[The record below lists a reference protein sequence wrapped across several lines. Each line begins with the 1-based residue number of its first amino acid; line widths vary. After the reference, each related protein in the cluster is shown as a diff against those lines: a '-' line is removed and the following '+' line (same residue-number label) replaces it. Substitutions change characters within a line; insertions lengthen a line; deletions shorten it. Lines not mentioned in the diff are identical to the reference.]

1 MWEVECEALPGLEEL
16 LEQEVA
22 RVPGAGPGLRF
33 DFAGPVAA
41 LLRLRIAHSVS
52 VVVSVAAA
60 RPTGL
65 LGEQQQRR
73 LATAVGLVRTLHP
86 PGSVRSFRLSAA
98 GQHSSTFRRL
108 ASELSKR
115 TSLNYDPAD
124 GDLLLRVRRSGDRW
138 EALLRISPRPLSTR
152 GWRVRNLAG
161 ALNATIAAAMVEL
174 TGPLERDRFAN
185 LACGSATLLIERLLR
200 APARLAIGYDLDPAA
215 LEAAR
220 ANVGAAGLG
229 GRLQLV
235 RADVERLPREASSLD
250 ALAAD
255 LPYGDLVGSHA
266 ANADLYPGLL
276 REAARVGAA
285 GARFAVITHDIRLF
299 ESSLARAPE
308 WLLERSVRV
317 FQGGHRPQI
326 SVLRRR

>member
-16 LEQEVA
+16 LEEEVR
-22 RVPGAGPGLRF
+22 RVSGAAPGLRF

-41 LLRLRIAHSVS
+41 LLRLRIAQSVYL
-52 VVVSVAAA
+52 VVPVASA

-65 LGEQQQRR
+65 LGEKQLRR
-73 LATAVGLVRTLHP
+73 LGDAVALVRTLHP
-86 PGSVRSFRLSAA
+86 PDSIRSFRLGAA
-98 GQHSSTFRRL
+98 GDHTSTFRRL
-108 ASELSKR
+108 ASELSRR
-115 TSLNYDPAD
+115 TGLTFDPDD
-124 GDLLLRVRRSGDRW
+124 GDLLLRVRRSRVGW

-152 GWRVRNLAG
+152 SWRVRNMAG

-174 TGPLERDRFAN
+174 TGPLESDRFAN

-200 APARLAIGYDLDPAA
+200 VPARQALGYDLDPAA

-220 ANVGAAGLG
+220 SNVAAAGLQ

-235 RADVERLPREASSLD
+235 RADVERLPREASSVD

-266 ANADLYPGLL
+266 ANAQLYPGLL
-276 REAARVGAA
+276 REAARIAVPG
-285 GARFAVITHDIRLF
+285 GRFALITHDIRLL
-299 ESSLARAPE
+299 ETCLPRAPE
-308 WLLERSVRV
+308 WLLERSLRV
-317 FQGGHRPQI
+317 FQGGLRPQI

>member
-16 LEQEVA
+16 LEHEVA

-33 DFAGPVAA
+33 EFAGPVAA
-41 LLRLRIAHSVS
+41 LLTLRIAQSVYL
-52 VVVSVAAA
+52 VVTVASA

-65 LGEQQQRR
+65 LGEQQLRR
-73 LATAVGLVRTLHP
+73 LAGAVALVRTLHP
-86 PGSVRSFRLSAA
+86 QGSIRSFRLSAA
-98 GQHSSTFRRL
+98 GDRSSTFRRL
-108 ASELSKR
+108 ASDLSKR
-115 TSLNYDPAD
+115 TGLVHDPDD
-124 GDLLLRVRRSGDRW
+124 GDLLLRVRRSREGW

-174 TGPLERDRFAN
+174 TGPQGPDRFAN

-200 APARLAIGYDLDPAA
+200 GPAGQALGYDLDPAA

-220 ANVGAAGLG
+220 ANVAAAGLD

-235 RADVERLPREASSLD
+235 RADVERLPRQASSLD
-250 ALAAD
+250 ALVAD

-266 ANADLYPGLL
+266 ANAHLYPGLL
-276 REAARVGAA
+276 REAARVAVP

-299 ESSLARAPE
+299 RSCLAQAPD
-308 WLLERSVRV
+308 WLLERSLRV
-317 FQGGHRPQI
+317 FQGGHRPEI